1 MDDCIFCKLANHDI
15 PTTIVYETDT
25 VCAFEDANPQAPVHV
40 LVVPKRHYAH
50 VADDV
55 PREVLADIMEAAIEV
70 ARIKGVDQSGFRLV
84 MNTGADAN
92 QIVKHLHCHVL
103 GGKRLR
109 D

>member
-1 MDDCIFCKLANHDI
+1 MDNCLFCSIIAGSI
-15 PTTIVYETDT
+15 PSSKVYEDDLTY
-25 VCAFEDANPQAPVHV
+25 AFRDIHPMAKTHV